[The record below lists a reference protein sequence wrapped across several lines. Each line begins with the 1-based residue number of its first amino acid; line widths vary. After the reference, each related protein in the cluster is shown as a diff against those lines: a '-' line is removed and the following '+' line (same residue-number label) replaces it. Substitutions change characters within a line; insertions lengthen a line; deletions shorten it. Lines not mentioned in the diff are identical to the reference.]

1 MTPAEPSPS
10 SAVWEWAQTALLAI
24 NLAWTTL
31 CLGGYLPETVVVTSV
46 LAGLLLTVHLL
57 ERVCAHGEV
66 RSFVV
71 AQSSSD
77 MGGTPM
83 PRGTGVPP
91 VGSSNSAAK
100 QKTMRGEAPPLHP
113 AGWLLLPF
121 VVYGAANVLL
131 VTPVPWLG
139 WGDWLGWARMI
150 VVFWVVL
157 NGVRSPAP
165 RTVLFG
171 TLLALATVAVAL
183 GCYQCLGDHEWIM
196 LGRRQAS
203 QFVGRASGCFG
214 IPNSLA
220 ALLVLLLPAVGALA
234 ARPGARIGSRVFCGG
249 LAVFFAFGLFL
260 TISRGGWLALGL
272 ALAAWPLGAGRA
284 PLAGRLGRAIGVG
297 ALGVAAIGA
306 LYFAAPPVRSRL
318 DALVRDAGERTRP
331 ILWRGA
337 LAIFREHPL
346 WGGGA
351 GSFNVLF
358 EQHRPERYQDEPQ
371 WAHNDYLNT
380 LADYGAV
387 GFVLFFGVWGAMI
400 WRCWRSDSPADSSRG
415 ANLLR
420 PPFGEGRS
428 KTAPLQNTLQ
438 NTPVAAVY
446 DRRYRPNSDSAVI
459 DRRYSSAAATA
470 AVTHPWVLQGLAAGL
485 LAFALQLFVDFHF
498 KLPALAMAFAV
509 CAGLLVSWRWPT
521 ARSVGP
527 ALDARLSESDGLPT
541 NDRPAGAG
549 RWVRIAYGVAALG
562 VLTTTWF
569 FVLPHDRAEALR
581 YGAREAIDRLARSE
595 MPPTGRSATRARAHD
610 AFTRAVALDPGN
622 AQAWA
627 DLSYVLSLW
636 THEEPARTVALG
648 REAEVAARR
657 ALVLTAVLPEAWVRL
672 GVALDMQDRWVEA
685 GQYFAR
691 AVELAPAAVNVR
703 YYLAYHFSL
712 RPVTQA
718 LARAEADAC
727 LLLDPSHRAAQ
738 ALRQQLA
745 TSPSAR

>member
-1 MTPAEPSPS
+1 MPALPPNSPRPSF
-10 SAVWEWAQTALLAI
+10 WEWAQTALLAV

-31 CLGGYLPETVVVTSV
+31 CLGGYLPETVVVTGV
-46 LAGLLLTVHLL
+46 LTGLLLTVHLL
-57 ERVCAHGEV
+57 ECACV
-66 RSFVV
+66 RGP
-71 AQSSSD
+71 A
-77 MGGTPM
+77 
-83 PRGTGVPP
+83 PRF
-91 VGSSNSAAK
+91 
-100 QKTMRGEAPPLHP
+100 HP

-121 VVYGAANVLL
+121 IVYAMANVLF
-131 VTPVPWLG
+131 VTPVAWLG

-165 RTVLFG
+165 RAVLFG
-171 TLLALATVAVAL
+171 TLLALATAAVAL
-183 GCYQCLGDHEWIM
+183 GCYQGFGDHGWIM

-234 ARPGARIGSRVFCGG
+234 ARPGVRMGSRVFFGG
-249 LAVFFAFGLFL
+249 LAALFAFGLYL

-272 ALAAWPLGAGRA
+272 ALAAWPLFAGRA
-284 PLAGRLGRAIGVG
+284 ALARRIGRAVGVG
-297 ALGVAAIGA
+297 LLGVVAVGA
-306 LYFAAPPVRSRL
+306 LYFAAPPVRARL

-337 LAIFREHPL
+337 LAIFREHPM

-358 EQHRPERYQDEPQ
+358 EQHRPANFQDEPQ

-380 LADYGAV
+380 LSDYGAA
-387 GFVLFFGVWGAMI
+387 GFVLFFGACGVMI
-400 WRCWRSDSPADSSRG
+400 WRCRRSHSPSDASRG

-420 PPFGEGRS
+420 AVPGDGRS
-428 KTAPLQNTLQ
+428 KTAPLQ
-438 NTPVAAVY
+438 
-446 DRRYRPNSDSAVI
+446 DSSHPEA
-459 DRRYSSAAATA
+459 RWGQRAPPTESEPSAIASLA
-470 AVTHPWVLQGLAAGL
+470 HPWVQQGLAVGL
-485 LAFALQLFVDFHF
+485 LAFAFQLFVEFHF

-509 CAGLLVSWRWPT
+509 CAALLVAWRWP
-521 ARSVGP
+521 AAQFVAP
-527 ALDARLSESDGLPT
+527 APDAGPT
-541 NDRPAGAG
+541 NRDDLPINGRPPRAAGWLRLVQGLA
-549 RWVRIAYGVAALG
+549 APGVFAVTL
-562 VLTTTWF
+562 F

-581 YGAREAIDRLARSE
+581 YDAREAIDRLARPE
-595 MPPTGRSATRARAHD
+595 TPTTGRSVTRARAHE
-610 AFTRAVALDPGN
+610 AFARAVALDPKN

-636 THEEPARTVALG
+636 MHDEPARTVALG

-657 ALVLTAVLPEAWVRL
+657 ALALTTILPEAWVRL

-691 AVELAPAAVNVR
+691 AVELASASVNIR
-703 YYLAYHFSL
+703 YYYAYHLSL

-718 LARAEADAC
+718 LALATADAC

-745 TSPSAR
+745 TSLSAR

>member
-1 MTPAEPSPS
+1 MPALSPNS
-10 SAVWEWAQTALLAI
+10 PRSAAWEWAQTALLAI

-31 CLGGYLPETVVVTSV
+31 CLGGYLPETVVVTDV
-46 LAGLLLTVHLL
+46 LIGLLLATHLL
-57 ERVCAHGEV
+57 ERACA
-66 RSFVV
+66 
-71 AQSSSD
+71 
-77 MGGTPM
+77 
-83 PRGTGVPP
+83 
-91 VGSSNSAAK
+91 
-100 QKTMRGEAPPLHP
+100 RGEAPPLHA

-121 VVYGAANVLL
+121 IVYAKANVLF
-131 VTPVPWLG
+131 VTPVAWLG
-139 WGDWLGWARMI
+139 WSDWLGWARMI

-165 RTVLFG
+165 RAVLLG

-183 GCYQCLGDHEWIM
+183 GCYQCFGDHEWIM

-234 ARPGARIGSRVFCGG
+234 ARPGGCVGWRVFCGG
-249 LAVFFAFGLFL
+249 LAVFFALGLYL
-260 TISRGGWLALGL
+260 TISRSGWLALGL
-272 ALAAWPLGAGRA
+272 ALAAWPLCAGHSAVAR
-284 PLAGRLGRAIGVG
+284 RLGRAAGVG
-297 ALGVAAIGA
+297 ALAMVAVGA
-306 LYFAAPPVRSRL
+306 LYLAAPPVRARL

-337 LAIFREHPL
+337 VAIFREHPV

-358 EQHRPERYQDEPQ
+358 EPYRPERYQDEPQ

-387 GFVLFFGVWGAMI
+387 GFVLFFGACGVMI
-400 WRCWRSDSPADSSRG
+400 WRCWRSESPADSCRG
-415 ANLLR
+415 ASLLR
-420 PPFGEGRS
+420 PPTGEGRS
-428 KTAPLQNTLQ
+428 KPAPLQNDGLPAAVSA
-438 NTPVAAVY
+438 PVAAVY
-446 DRRYRPNSDSAVI
+446 DRRDLPNSDMTAVI
-459 DRRYSSAAATA
+459 DRRYSLLTA
-470 AVTHPWVLQGLAAGL
+470 FLAHPWVLQGLAVGL

-509 CAGLLVSWRWPT
+509 CAGLLVSGRWPT
-521 ARSVGP
+521 ARSVAP
-527 ALDARLSESDGLPT
+527 TLDANPSESDGWPT
-541 NDRPAGAG
+541 DDRPAGVG
-549 RWVRIAYGVAALG
+549 RWVRIAQGVAALG
-562 VLTTTWF
+562 VLAATCF

-581 YGAREAIDRLARSE
+581 YDAREAIDRLARSE
-595 MPPTGRSATRARAHD
+595 VPATARSATRARARD
-610 AFTRAVALDPGN
+610 AFGRAVALDPGN

-627 DLSYVLSLW
+627 DLSYALSLW
-636 THEEPARTVALG
+636 MHEEPLRALELG
-648 REAEVAARR
+648 RGAEVAARR
-657 ALVLTAVLPEAWVRL
+657 ALALTTALPEAWVRL

-691 AVELAPAAVNVR
+691 AVELAPAAVNIR
-703 YYLAYHFSL
+703 YYLAYHLSL
-712 RPVTQA
+712 RPVTQE

-727 LLLDPSHRAAQ
+727 LILDPSHRGAQ

-745 TSPSAR
+745 TSLNAR

>member
-1 MTPAEPSPS
+1 MTPAEPSPR
-10 SAVWEWAQTALLAI
+10 SAIWEWAQTALLAI

-46 LAGLLLTVHLL
+46 LAGLLLAVHLL
-57 ERVCAHGEV
+57 ERACAH
-66 RSFVV
+66 
-71 AQSSSD
+71 D
-77 MGGTPM
+77 
-83 PRGTGVPP
+83 
-91 VGSSNSAAK
+91 
-100 QKTMRGEAPPLHP
+100 EAPPLHP

-165 RTVLFG
+165 RAVLFG

-183 GCYQCLGDHEWIM
+183 GCYQRFADPEWIM
-196 LGRRQAS
+196 LGRRQAY
-203 QFVGRASGCFG
+203 QFVGRVSGCFG

-234 ARPGARIGSRVFCGG
+234 ARPGARIGSRVFFGG
-249 LAVFFAFGLFL
+249 LAAFFAIGLFL

-272 ALAAWPLGAGRA
+272 ALAAWPLWAGRT

-297 ALGVAAIGA
+297 ALGVAAVGA

-318 DALVRDAGERTRP
+318 DALVRDTGERTRP

-387 GFVLFFGVWGAMI
+387 GFVLFFGVCGAMI
-400 WRCWRSDSPADSSRG
+400 WRCARCGAGSPNPAEKSGAGAAACGDAAQQNPAAVAAFGDAALQYPAAEAHCPFDKLRVPSQSR
-415 ANLLR
+415 
-420 PPFGEGRS
+420 EGQR
-428 KTAPLQNTLQ
+428 AP
-438 NTPVAAVY
+438 PVAAGY
-446 DRRYRPNSDSAVI
+446 DRRDRPHSDSAVI
-459 DRRYSSAAATA
+459 DRRYSSAAATTA
-470 AVTHPWVLQGLAAGL
+470 FLTHPWVEQGFAVGL
-485 LAFALQLFVDFHF
+485 LAFALHLFVDFHF

-509 CAGLLVSWRWPT
+509 CAGLLVSWRWPA

-527 ALDARLSESDGLPT
+527 ALDAGPSESDGLPT
-541 NDRPAGAG
+541 NNRPARAG
-549 RWVRIAYGVAALG
+549 GWMRYAYGVVALG
-562 VLTTTWF
+562 VLAATWF

-595 MPPTGRSATRARAHD
+595 TPPTGRSATRARAHE
-610 AFTRAVALDPGN
+610 AFARAVALDPGN

-627 DLSYVLSLW
+627 DLSYALSLW
-636 THEEPARTVALG
+636 MHEEPARTVELG

-657 ALVLTAVLPEAWVRL
+657 ALALTAVLPEAWVRL
-672 GVALDMQDRWVEA
+672 GVALDMQNRWVEA

-691 AVELAPAAVNVR
+691 AVELAPAAVNIR

-718 LARAEADAC
+718 LARATADAC

-745 TSPSAR
+745 TSLNAR